1 MALLILIAALWG
13 IVLLPTLLK
22 RRTARRQVGS
32 IDHFH
37 HQLHLLEQAGPKIV
51 APAYRLETAESQVT
65 MAVGASGY
73 PTISSAPARPNL
85 VLLRPVAPGQAG
97 DDEVVDDATGDHYQ
111 RVRPPA
117 LVGVPAPGAD
127 AEPKHTAVERRRGP
141 AADAEHA
148 RLREAR
154 LRRRNFLA
162 LLVGTMVFT
171 GLLGL
176 VPSLHG
182 LWVITAMSALGLA
195 AYVTLAVM
203 AMRNDVDAARVAR
216 AGARWGRRLPPKMPS
231 VTTVDSRQSLAAAG
245 FPGAWD
251 NLDDGAQEVPG
262 AALAGGPSGGAG
274 GGGAGS
280 GVDAGYEVASRRVA
294 AR

>member
-1 MALLILIAALWG
+1 MALLILVAALWG

-22 RRTARRQVGS
+22 RRTQRRQVGS

-51 APAYRLETAESQVT
+51 APAYRLETAQSQGG

-73 PTISSAPARPNL
+73 PAISSSSARPNL

-97 DDEVVDDATGDHYQ
+97 EDEVIDDATGDHYQ
-111 RVRPPA
+111 RVGTPSRAGLAASATEPA
-117 LVGVPAPGAD
+117 SRAEDRRRELPTHGD
-127 AEPKHTAVERRRGP
+127 AEAARR
-141 AADAEHA
+141 
-148 RLREAR
+148 REAR

-182 LWVITAMSALGLA
+182 LWVVTVMSVVGLA
-195 AYVTLAVM
+195 GYVTLAAM
-203 AMRNDVDAARVAR
+203 AMRNDLAV
-216 AGARWGRRLPPKMPS
+216 PS
-231 VTTVDSRQSLAAAG
+231 V
-245 FPGAWD
+245 GA
-251 NLDDGAQEVPG
+251 LR
-262 AALAGGPSGGAG
+262 
-274 GGGAGS
+274 
-280 GVDAGYEVASRRVA
+280 GVGRSRRVA
-294 AR
+294 AHAAPFGMGAEIEDAGRRSRAVAGYPGAWDELDQPAGAGGPHGSERDAGADDAYVMPRQRVAAR